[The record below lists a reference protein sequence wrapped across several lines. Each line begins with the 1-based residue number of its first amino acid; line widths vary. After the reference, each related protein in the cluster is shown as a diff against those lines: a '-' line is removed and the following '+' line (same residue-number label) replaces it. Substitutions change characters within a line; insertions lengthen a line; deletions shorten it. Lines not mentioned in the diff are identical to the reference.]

1 MSSDSTSPAEPSSV
15 EPSSVADGRP
25 RPDPDLPPPAQES
38 TPVPAVPEGDELA
51 RQTAATIRSVSRLEE
66 AN

>member
-1 MSSDSTSPAEPSSV
+1 MTRDDSTPPA
-15 EPSSVADGRP
+15 ADGAP
-25 RPDPDLPPPAQES
+25 RPDPELPPPAEET
-38 TPVPAVPEGDELA
+38 TPVPAVDPDDELA

>member
-1 MSSDSTSPAEPSSV
+1 MTPDDAPHTPELSDGS
-15 EPSSVADGRP
+15 P
-25 RPDPDLPPPAQES
+25 RPDQELPPPAEAS
-38 TPVPAVPEGDELA
+38 TPAPDVDPSDELA

>member
-1 MSSDSTSPAEPSSV
+1 VTSDDAPPPPPLS
-15 EPSSVADGRP
+15 DGRP
-25 RPDPDLPPPAQES
+25 RPDPDLPPPAEPS
-38 TPVPAVPEGDELA
+38 TPVPDVDPSDELA

>member
-1 MSSDSTSPAEPSSV
+1 MTSDAASPDSPA
-15 EPSSVADGRP
+15 VADGRP
-25 RPDPDLPPPAQES
+25 RPDPDLPPPAEET
-38 TPVPAVPEGDELA
+38 TPVPAVGDGDELA